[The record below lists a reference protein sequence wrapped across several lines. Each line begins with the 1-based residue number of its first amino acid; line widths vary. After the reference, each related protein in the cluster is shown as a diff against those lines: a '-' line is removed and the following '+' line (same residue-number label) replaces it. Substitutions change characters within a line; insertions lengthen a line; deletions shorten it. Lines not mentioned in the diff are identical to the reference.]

1 MVSKKQLAESEAFSN
16 DATFKLL
23 GFEYQKLIAL
33 EKCLD
38 AKPNERIWI
47 ECRGDVANKD
57 TSMEIKHHSSN
68 HNITSNSEDVW
79 NTLKNYITEINITQT
94 FTNLILH
101 TTSSIPNSSIFFDWN
116 RLAIA
121 EKRRKVLNH
130 TPSATIKSY
139 YETVAKCSE
148 ENLKLILGRFEI
160 ISNQPKIEEMWEN
173 LKKHS
178 ALIIVPLNLRDQAI
192 QELYGYITKQAISNP
207 NMWQID
213 INDFQRDM
221 RHSISKFTTDKVPF
235 PFISEGSVQPKKK
248 NGELIFIQKM
258 KDIKLKKKNQE
269 IAISDY
275 FRAQETQIT
284 MLSSSPTLRDS
295 LERYDNN
302 IERDLENEKSST
314 SYDLS
319 ESDINTE
326 KADKESRDL
335 YFRCIRKPEAAITGV
350 ADVQKYYK
358 DGRVHHVIDE
368 GTFEWKYREDD
379 I

>member
-173 LKKHS
+173 LK
-178 ALIIVPLNLRDQAI
+178 
-192 QELYGYITKQAISNP
+192 
-207 NMWQID
+207 
-213 INDFQRDM
+213 
-221 RHSISKFTTDKVPF
+221 SI
-235 PFISEGSVQPKKK
+235 
-248 NGELIFIQKM
+248 
-258 KDIKLKKKNQE
+258 
-269 IAISDY
+269 
-275 FRAQETQIT
+275 R
-284 MLSSSPTLRDS
+284 R
-295 LERYDNN
+295 
-302 IERDLENEKSST
+302 
-314 SYDLS
+314 
-319 ESDINTE
+319 
-326 KADKESRDL
+326 
-335 YFRCIRKPEAAITGV
+335 
-350 ADVQKYYK
+350 
-358 DGRVHHVIDE
+358 
-368 GTFEWKYREDD
+368 
-379 I
+379 